1 MIEYFLFFIG
11 IVLLGDIMLVP
22 LIYFAVTNSLSLPSV
37 LLVGFLGS
45 TVADTMWYWTGKI
58 FGKGSV
64 YRFFKI
70 DKLQQKNPEFFI
82 SFRQKADKIL
92 FLSKFLYGI
101 RVPVRVLYG
110 MEGLPFRTFININI
124 LGSAIW
130 LMLISGLAFTL
141 DVSAEELRLYVFRG
155 EIVFLV
161 FFGIVLF
168 FEIWAKK
175 YIKKFLGSKDQ
186 ESETGL
192 PPEQQKH

>member
-1 MIEYFLFFIG
+1 MIEYLIFFIG

-22 LIYFAVTNSLSLPSV
+22 LIYFAATKSLSLPSV

-45 TVADTMWYWTGKI
+45 TVADTMWYWIGKV
-58 FGKGSV
+58 FGKASV

-70 DKLQQKNPEFFI
+70 DKLQEKNPEFFI
-82 SFRQKADKIL
+82 SFRNRADRIL

-110 MEGLPFRTFININI
+110 IEGLPFKNFININI
-124 LGSAIW
+124 LGSIIW

-141 DVSAEELRLYVFRG
+141 DISAEELKLYVFRG

-161 FFGIVLF
+161 FFVLILL
-168 FEIWAKK
+168 FELWAKK
-175 YIKKFLGSKDQ
+175 YVKRILSSKDQ
-186 ESETGL
+186 ENDTEPRQEPL
-192 PPEQQKH
+192 IH